1 MHGLVGKEQNTN
13 KRGAYMSNEGFDVD
27 EYEKGTE
34 YAPLP
39 LEGLI
44 YYLKHGREIEFS
56 YQGQS
61 YFIGHS
67 REGRTVWIDQTA
79 VSKTFE
85 KNFEEHLSEIF
96 LKSKSLADIFRD
108 EEGVIESIL

>member
-1 MHGLVGKEQNTN
+1 
-13 KRGAYMSNEGFDVD
+13 MSNEGFDVD